1 MLSTNECHRLADHAP
16 RRPRHPPNRQ
26 GCQGDRRRRGP
37 TDGQGVK
44 YARQDANL
52 QQVKTR

>member
-1 MLSTNECHRLADHAP
+1 MLLTNECHRLADHAP